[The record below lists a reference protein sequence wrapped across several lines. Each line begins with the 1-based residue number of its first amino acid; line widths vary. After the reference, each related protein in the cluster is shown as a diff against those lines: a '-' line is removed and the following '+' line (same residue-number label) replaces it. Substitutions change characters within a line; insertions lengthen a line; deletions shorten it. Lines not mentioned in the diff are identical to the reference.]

1 LAHDIPG
8 IIDVCT
14 HTSEDFA
21 ALGKWIDQFDS
32 KATAKA
38 IVTKNFKDNQ
48 VKIMKDLGQ
57 ASGQFHAKGYFKAGT
72 DLGDALVK
80 ALGPVVPSPLGYYKS
95 KRMGDPSPVPTDEVI
110 NWAAGVA
117 YEFVKINNLPEF
129 KVCFEVAGVDY
140 PNLK

>member
-1 LAHDIPG
+1 
-8 IIDVCT
+8 
-14 HTSEDFA
+14 
-21 ALGKWIDQFDS
+21 
-32 KATAKA
+32 
-38 IVTKNFKDNQ
+38 
-48 VKIMKDLGQ
+48 M
-57 ASGQFHAKGYFKAGT
+57 
-72 DLGDALVK
+72 
-80 ALGPVVPSPLGYYKS
+80 GPVVPSPLGYYKS